1 MISQSNRQNAVA
13 QLIVRNI
20 ENSVKERLRQR
31 ARKHRRSMEDE
42 VREILRNSV
51 NQDETARTGLGS
63 EISSLFTKT
72 GLDRDIAE
80 FRGEKI
86 EPASFDE

>member
-1 MISQSNRQNAVA
+1 MA
-13 QLIVRNI
+13 QLIVRNL
-20 ENSVKERLRQR
+20 ESSVKERLRQR

-63 EISSLFTKT
+63 EISALFAKT

-80 FRGEKI
+80 FRGEKV
-86 EPASFDE
+86 EPPTFDE

>member
-1 MISQSNRQNAVA
+1 MA

-20 ENSVKERLRQR
+20 EDSVKERLRQR

-51 NQDETARTGLGS
+51 NQDETATTGLGS
-63 EISSLFTKT
+63 EISALFTKT
-72 GLDRDIAE
+72 GLDRDLAE

-86 EPASFDE
+86 EPATFDE

>member
-1 MISQSNRQNAVA
+1 MA

-20 ENSVKERLRQR
+20 ENTVKERLRQR

-51 NQDETARTGLGS
+51 NGEEPAGPGLGS
-63 EISSLFTKT
+63 EISALFTKT

-80 FRGEKI
+80 FRDEKI
-86 EPASFDE
+86 EPATFDE

>member
-1 MISQSNRQNAVA
+1 MA

-20 ENSVKERLRQR
+20 EDSVKERLRQR
-31 ARKHRRSMEDE
+31 ARRHRRSMEDE

-51 NQDETARTGLGS
+51 NGEETARPALGS
-63 EISSLFTKT
+63 EISALFTKT

-80 FRGEKI
+80 LRGEQIK
-86 EPASFDE
+86 PATFDE

>member
-1 MISQSNRQNAVA
+1 MA
-13 QLIVRNI
+13 QLVVRNI

-51 NQDETARTGLGS
+51 NQDETATTGLGT
-63 EISSLFTKT
+63 EISALFTKT
-72 GLDRDIAE
+72 GLDGDIPE

-86 EPASFDE
+86 EPATFQE